1 MPTTPINLG
10 PSAVNTPVTAESA
23 TMRGRLGLGSSST
36 LNAAFENGNNNIRFT
51 DPATSA
57 TVLLTSSAIVIST
70 AESLTTPRAFN
81 VSGDAVSIV
90 SPPTFNG
97 TSPVT
102 LAITI
107 SPDAIT
113 TGKINNLAVTPAK
126 LSTGGPSWNSG
137 GVLSATSFSGPLT
150 GNASTATT
158 LATARTITL
167 SGDVGGSV
175 SFNGGADVGITTTV
189 GNNAV
194 TTAKII
200 NLAVTPAKLST
211 GGPNWDSGGILTA
224 TSFSGP
230 LTGNASTATILAT
243 ARTITLSGD
252 VAGSVSFNGS
262 ADVTITTTSAQ
273 ATTSAAGKVELATQG
288 EVDTGSDTARA
299 VTPATLK
306 SSPGA
311 AKAWVSFNGTDTP
324 AIIGSYNVSSITD
337 NGTGDYTINFTA
349 NFANT
354 NYIVTGTAQRTDAST
369 GGVVTRHQT
378 IAPTISAVRIRTL
391 RGSDGGAFDS
401 PRVDIVVF
409 G

>member
-51 DPATSA
+51 DPATGA
-57 TVLLTSSAIVIST
+57 TVYLTSSNVAITT
-70 AESLTTPRAFN
+70 ADSLVTPRAFD

-97 TSPVT
+97 TSGVT
-102 LAITI
+102 LPITI
-107 SPDAIT
+107 SPNAIT
-113 TGKINNLAVTPAK
+113 TGKIANLAVTPAK

-137 GVLSATSFSGPLT
+137 GVLTATSFSGPLT

-158 LATARTITL
+158 
-167 SGDVGGSV
+167 
-175 SFNGGADVGITTTV
+175 
-189 GNNAV
+189 
-194 TTAKII
+194 
-200 NLAVTPAKLST
+200 
-211 GGPNWDSGGILTA
+211 
-224 TSFSGP
+224 
-230 LTGNASTATILAT
+230 LAT

-273 ATTSAAGKVELATQG
+273 ATTSAAGKVELATQA

-311 AKAWVSFNGTDTP
+311 AKAWVTFNGTGTP

-337 NGTGDYTINFTA
+337 NGMGDYTINFTVPLPNA
-349 NFANT
+349 NYVF
-354 NYIVTGTAQRTDAST
+354 TGIATGASNI
-369 GGVVTRHQT
+369 GVVRQKAA
-378 IAPTISAVRIRTL
+378 IAPTVSALTIQVTNSS
-391 RGSDGGAFDS
+391 GSPIDS
-401 PRVDIVVF
+401 TRVDIVVF
-409 G
+409 GRDL